1 MPLLLCAWGPTPT
14 RFSLGGPAS
23 TGFPPAF
30 ALDVG
35 RRLPAGALAK
45 VGLLAGGASAGK
57 PAPRSSQPPLL
68 RGEEALAR
76 VYDFILEARFD
87 QVEAE
92 LRRACGPAPAEAC
105 DVLGATA
112 LWWRIL
118 LDPESRAL
126 DDEFSASVER
136 AIRTTEAWVERAP
149 QDPEAWFY
157 LGGAYAARVQWRVL
171 REERL
176 AAARD
181 GKRIKEALEQAIEL
195 EPRLDDAYFGIGLYK
210 YYADVAPAAARFLR
224 FLLLLPGG
232 DRDEGLEQMLRAR
245 ERGRLLQGEA
255 DYQLHLIYLWYEEDI
270 DRALELLRGLQR
282 QYPANPLFLI
292 QIADIQESYQHDIT
306 ASLATW
312 RTLLAMAREQR
323 VNAAV
328 IAETR
333 AHLGVAR
340 QLEALHQTDRAIEQL
355 QDLIAEKP
363 SAPYSALAS
372 GYLRLGDAH
381 DRMGERAQAL
391 QAYRAAVAAAPADD
405 IHEIRDKARKRIR
418 ETPNKIRIE
427 AYRLSLQG
435 WRRLE
440 RKDLAGANDALERS
454 LVLDDRSPVT
464 RYRYGRVLQAR
475 REDAAALSQ
484 FELVIKDAKLCPAPI
499 LGDAY
504 LEAARLHERA
514 GNRDQALSWY
524 RVAAALFGA
533 AEETRAAATRAITR
547 LEKQ

>member
-1 MPLLLCAWGPTPT
+1 MRRWCAAAAVALIFATGITEA
-14 RFSLGGPAS
+14 PAS
-23 TGFPPAF
+23 AE
-30 ALDVG
+30 
-35 RRLPAGALAK
+35 RHQ
-45 VGLLAGGASAGK
+45 S
-57 PAPRSSQPPLL
+57 PPLL

-92 LRRACGPAPAEAC
+92 LRRTCGPAPAEAC
-105 DVLGATA
+105 DVMAATA

-126 DDEFSASVER
+126 DDEFSASVDR

-149 QDPEAWFY
+149 QDPESWFY

-181 GKRIKEALEQAIEL
+181 GKRIKQALEQAIEL

-255 DYQLHLIYLWYEEDI
+255 DYQLHLIYLWYEENT

-292 QIADIQESYQHDIT
+292 QIAEIQESYQHDIT

-355 QDLIAEKP
+355 QDLVAEKP
-363 SAPYSALAS
+363 SAPYGALAS
-372 GYLRLGDAH
+372 GYLRLGDAY
-381 DRMGERAQAL
+381 DRMGERPQAL
-391 QAYRAAVAAAPADD
+391 QAYRNAAAAAPAED
-405 IHEIRDKARKRIR
+405 IHEIRDKTRKRMR
-418 ETPNKIRIE
+418 ETPDKKQAE

-440 RKDLAGANDALERS
+440 RNDLAGASDALERA
-454 LVLDDRSPVT
+454 LALDDRSPVT

-475 REDAAALSQ
+475 RDDAAALAQ
-484 FELVIKDAKLCPAPI
+484 FELAIKDAKLCPAPI
-499 LGDAY
+499 LGEVY
-504 LEAARLHERA
+504 LEAARLHERG
-514 GNRDQALSWY
+514 GNREQARSWY

-533 AEETRAAATRAITR
+533 AEETRSAATRAITR
-547 LEKQ
+547 LEKD